1 MLRLVQREAE
11 EDLDRDVF
19 DQVRQRRRWRH
30 GAGGGGC
37 EGLAVWVGL
46 DHWGIAAA
54 QPVAAEER
62 AATLACATL
71 LGSTRTGLTIE
82 QRIFNLLPSLPMTPL

>member
-1 MLRLVQREAE
+1 MEGVVAAEEARVEEDAEPRLADKGGAEEMLRLVRQEAE

-37 EGLAVWVGL
+37 EGLAIWVGFS
-46 DHWGIAAA
+46 DWGIAAA
-54 QPVAAEER
+54 QPGAAEE
-62 AATLACATL
+62 
-71 LGSTRTGLTIE
+71 
-82 QRIFNLLPSLPMTPL
+82 